1 MKIFI
6 VLAFLFTCTTQ
17 AEGQLLVI
25 DSGFSKNSSKTHA
38 LELMKKS
45 DFLITPFTVLINSNY
60 GSKTPLTEIHN
71 HGDIVFTVI
80 KDTCS
85 NCSNADLIELNG
97 LSFSEFVSTERQFH
111 NYLAF
116 KALNNNPSRYGVI
129 NISWQLG
136 TFPWFSVYQWHKDFI
151 RELRK
156 QHVKLV
162 ISAGNSDQSISEY
175 IRPFEEN
182 ACLAYRIGN
191 VIVTSFLKYFIDF
204 KEESRDRFCISNNA
218 LGDWLIVVGLVNEQN
233 KPLFSTPGK
242 EKRIQKAYVAVNLH
256 DIPSK
261 QNIATSQATAFISAH
276 LTSALKK
283 CHNKVL
289 VMNMFNDSIDTQFSG
304 YQPSIHG
311 RGVFRK
317 KLFLDKQRSYCT
329 TALVNKSGL
338 KSKK

>member
-1 MKIFI
+1 MKLIAILILIFPTM
-6 VLAFLFTCTTQ
+6 LN
-17 AEGQLLVI
+17 AEQKLLVI
-25 DSGFSKNSSKTHA
+25 DSGFTATEVKTNA
-38 LELMKKS
+38 LDLIS
-45 DFLITPFTVLINSNY
+45 PNDFHTVPFTIFKNTNGLTQS
-60 GSKTPLTEIHN
+60 PLTENYH
-71 HGDIVFTVI
+71 HGNLILKIVR
-80 KDTCS
+80 DTCK
-85 NCSNADLIELNG
+85 NCSNVELIELNKITFE
-97 LSFSEFVSTERQFH
+97 LFISSERQLHIF
-111 NYLAF
+111 LAL
-116 KALNNNPSRYGVI
+116 KKLQMNPYSYDIV

-136 TFPWFSVYQWHKDFI
+136 TFPWFSVYPWHDDLI

-204 KEESRDRFCISNNA
+204 KEESRDRFCVSNNA
-218 LGDWLIVVGLVNEQN
+218 LGDWLIVVGLVNEKN

-276 LTSALKK
+276 LTSAFKK
-283 CHNKVL
+283 CHDKVL

-329 TALVNKSGL
+329 TALVNKSRL